1 MVLGTS
7 FSLIEFRVRVRQH
20 SLSEYKLMQFL
31 GNSASLIYLPFYLS
45 KLHRQNLHHIVI
57 KW

>member
-1 MVLGTS
+1 MVLLS
-7 FSLIEFRVRVRQH
+7 VRQH
-20 SLSEYKLMQFL
+20 WLPEYKLMQFL
-31 GNSASLIYLPFYLS
+31 GSSASLIYLPFYLS